1 MPAKQVQV
9 HLMVSRP
16 AMRRAARYGHLAPTS
31 PCTTG
36 RAGERLT
43 QYLLVTPHMALLPG
57 GVLALT
63 VLWFN
68 ILRDAVRDALDPKL
82 TER

>member
-1 MPAKQVQV
+1 
-9 HLMVSRP
+9 
-16 AMRRAARYGHLAPTS
+16 
-31 PCTTG
+31 
-36 RAGERLT
+36 
-43 QYLLVTPHMALLPG
+43 MALLPG